1 MARFIKLH
9 AATPL
14 LIATATM
21 WVAGCASMTRTD
33 EGPTDSRSIQSSGQT
48 IEELFSGRFPGVEV
62 SRVPSGGISIRIRG
76 ASTVFG
82 SSDPLYIID
91 GARVQSGAGGL
102 LFLDPGDI
110 KSIEV
115 LKDIGS
121 TSLYGSEGANGVILI
136 TTKRAR

>member
-1 MARFIKLH
+1 MTRSMVFRAAH
-9 AATPL
+9 AVVSVAVIVL
-14 LIATATM
+14 
-21 WVAGCASMTRTD
+21 VAGCASIK
-33 EGPTDSRSIQSSGQT
+33 GPGEESGDPKPLNASG
-48 IEELFSGRFPGVEV
+48 ESMESLFAGRFPGVEV
-62 SRVPSGGISIRIRG
+62 SKAPGGGISIRIRG
-76 ASTVFG
+76 ATTVLG

-91 GARVQSGAGGL
+91 GARVQSGPGGL
-102 LFLDPGDI
+102 FFLDPGDI